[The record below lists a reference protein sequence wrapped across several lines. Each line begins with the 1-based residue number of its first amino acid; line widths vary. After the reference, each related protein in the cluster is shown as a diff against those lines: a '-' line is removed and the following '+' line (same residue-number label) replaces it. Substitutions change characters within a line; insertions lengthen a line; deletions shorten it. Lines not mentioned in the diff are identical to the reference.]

1 MLPLMLQT
9 FLSLDT
15 HTHVYIHVL
24 LIKTKRILP
33 LINKKRIQFVK
44 RRLVP
49 SSRTFTRK
57 RSAAGN
63 NGNLW
68 PPASFNPR
76 RFSNYPEPYRRLIH
90 SDSISRCFDPSAIW
104 RPVGPI
110 IFHPWKIFFQFPP
123 SSNIGYR
130 EIYLIPS
137 FHRSFL
143 SCRDIQEQQ
152 SGPKISYDQEGGD
165 RGSGGRRKT

>member
-15 HTHVYIHVL
+15 HTHTYIHVL

-57 RSAAGN
+57 RSAAGTMEIF
-63 NGNLW
+63 GH
-68 PPASFNPR
+68 PPL
-76 RFSNYPEPYRRLIH
+76 LIRAV
-90 SDSISRCFDPSAIW
+90 SRI
-104 RPVGPI
+104 
-110 IFHPWKIFFQFPP
+110 
-123 SSNIGYR
+123 
-130 EIYLIPS
+130 IPS
-137 FHRSFL
+137 RIA
-143 SCRDIQEQQ
+143 D
-152 SGPKISYDQEGGD
+152 
-165 RGSGGRRKT
+165 

>member
-15 HTHVYIHVL
+15 HTHTYIHVL

-76 RFSNYPEPYRRLIH
+76 RFSNYPENYPVSPINPFR
-90 SDSISRCFDPSAIW
+90 FDIALF
-104 RPVGPI
+104 RPVRHLAASWPNY
-110 IFHPWKIFFQFPP
+110 FPSVENFLP
-123 SSNIGYR
+123 
-130 EIYLIPS
+130 IPS
-137 FHRSFL
+137 VQQYWISWNLFNPFVPPRFPLLPGYTGATIGSKDFL
-143 SCRDIQEQQ
+143 R
-152 SGPKISYDQEGGD
+152 
-165 RGSGGRRKT
+165 SGGRR